1 MVFYWRVE
9 TFKRLFIIIII
20 IIIIIQPLI
29 LRSNSWPRTN
39 STMVRTSASSLWGGK
54 PFSKACIEINQ
65 SIIIVVYFFTWMAG
79 RIVPNLEYI
88 MILSDLMILEKQKK
102 ITVVLYCRPRIF
114 GSTWGACG

>member
-9 TFKRLFIIIII
+9 TYKRLFIII

-65 SIIIVVYFFTWMAG
+65 SIILVVYYFFHLNG
-79 RIVPNLEYI
+79 RKDCAEFGIHYDSVWFDDSRKKE
-88 MILSDLMILEKQKK
+88 K
-102 ITVVLYCRPRIF
+102 ITVDPAYLVVRGLTR
-114 GSTWGACG
+114 